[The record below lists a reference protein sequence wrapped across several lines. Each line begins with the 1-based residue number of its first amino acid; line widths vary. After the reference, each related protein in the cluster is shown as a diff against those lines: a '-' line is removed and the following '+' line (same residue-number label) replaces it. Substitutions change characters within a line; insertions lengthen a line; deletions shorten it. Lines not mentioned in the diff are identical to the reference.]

1 MREFLE
7 QLIIESWVT
16 NGDDVVA
23 FAQDLEPVFVERL
36 TLSVL
41 SRLPEAYQWEALA
54 LIENDNDAFLPYCE
68 ERIDNFDD
76 RMQEVVD
83 QFADEY
89 LAAVADEA

>member
-1 MREFLE
+1 M
-7 QLIIESWVT
+7 
-16 NGDDVVA
+16 
-23 FAQDLEPVFVERL
+23 
-36 TLSVL
+36 SVL
-41 SRLPEAYQWEALA
+41 SRLPEEYQGEAIS

-68 ERIDNFDD
+68 EHIDNFDG